1 MKTDFIYRQFAW
13 LYDYP
18 FGVLLKEGH
27 VLASSEIRRSGA
39 IKIAELGIGPG
50 HSLAYYPTGTEL
62 TGIDLSDQMVN
73 KARERLKEMPGITAE
88 LAVMDATNTTLPDNT
103 YDLVTSFSVITVV
116 DDPAALLKE
125 AVRICKPGGTI
136 LIVGRLE
143 RPGVFD
149 RVWRTATHRLSLF
162 LFGFAT
168 TMKPDVY
175 DSIADEVKILRR
187 EQVNHVGPW
196 FTLSDIMIL
205 EKNA

>member
-27 VLASSEIRRSGA
+27 VLASGEIRRSGA

-62 TGIDLSDQMVN
+62 TGIDISAQMVQ
-73 KARERLKEMPGITAE
+73 KARERLAEMPGIKAD

-103 YDLVTSFSVITVV
+103 YDLVVSFSVITVV
-116 DDPAALLKE
+116 DDPVALLRE
-125 AVRICKPGGTI
+125 AVRICKPGGKI
-136 LIVGRLE
+136 MIVGRLE
-143 RPGVFD
+143 RPGLFD
-149 RVWRTATHRLSLF
+149 KVWRTCTHELSLF
-162 LFGFAT
+162 LFGFGT
-168 TMKPDVY
+168 TMKPNVY
-175 DSIADEVKILRR
+175 ESIADEVTFVRR

-196 FTLSDIMIL
+196 FTLSDIMIM
-205 EKNA
+205 EKKA

>member
-1 MKTDFIYRQFAW
+1 MKTDFIYRQLAW

-18 FGVLLKEGH
+18 FGVLLREGH

-50 HSLAYYPTGTEL
+50 HSLSYYPTGTEL
-62 TGIDLSDQMVN
+62 TAIDLSEQMVA
-73 KARERLKEMPGITAE
+73 KARERLRDMPGIEAE
-88 LAVMDATNTTLPDNT
+88 LAVMDATHTTLPDNT

-125 AVRICKPGGTI
+125 AVRICKPGGKI
-136 LIVGRLE
+136 LIVGRLQ
-143 RPGVFD
+143 RPGLFD
-149 RVWRTATHRLSLF
+149 KLWRNATHRLSLL
-162 LFGFAT
+162 LFGFGT
-168 TMKPDVY
+168 TMKQDVY
-175 DSIADEVKILRR
+175 ESIANDVTVLRR

-205 EKNA
+205 EKKA